1 MGINTFSF
9 YQHQRIG
16 KRVPV
21 AAGQRQQR
29 LEQRRGR
36 ILTPPHTPGTARG
49 GHSPRGQGLRG
60 TRVPGGFVRTQPPA
74 GKITLA
80 LPPWWQQALVLGFS
94 SAQWDHPRSHPRFVP
109 GGGAQPGSARGA
121 TQLAPRP
128 PGALQKRGVNA
139 QRTKS
144 ACVCPETSV
153 PVLNLL
159 LPFFFVFFPHQR
171 ILHVLNMAINVF
183 ISNRVNISQIKGTAH
198 VQKQDL

>member
-1 MGINTFSF
+1 MGINTLSSD
-9 YQHQRIG
+9 QHQRIG

-29 LEQRRGR
+29 LEQRQGR

-94 SAQWDHPRSHPRFVP
+94 SAQWDHPRSHRTLCPW
-109 GGGAQPGSARGA
+109 GGGTARQRPGCHPARSTSPGC
-121 TQLAPRP
+121 LAKARC
-128 PGALQKRGVNA
+128 K
-139 QRTKS
+139 RTKDEVS
-144 ACVCPETSV
+144 VCVPRNFSPC
-153 PVLNLL
+153 
-159 LPFFFVFFPHQR
+159 
-171 ILHVLNMAINVF
+171 A
-183 ISNRVNISQIKGTAH
+183 
-198 VQKQDL
+198 